1 MHYSRNDDVYEAL
14 RLHLALCNI
23 LVFISQ
29 DDSINFMLR
38 ARQPA
43 RLPVSLGRRGG
54 GGGGGASKTARAV
67 ACVIGVG
74 GGGGRGGR

>member
-54 GGGGGASKTARAV
+54 GGGGGGRARQPARLPV
-67 ACVIGVG
+67 SLGW